1 MRLPLRPLAVALPA
15 LVLGAALALPALAGD
30 KPRRSVADGA
40 VVRSQGF
47 LSAHPDLYHRM
58 LGLKAYDAGE
68 HDKALM
74 HFRKAA
80 RYADKPAQGM
90 VAEMT
95 WKGEGTARDPALAY
109 AWMDLAAERGYPT
122 MLVNREKYWKAL
134 DEAQRAD
141 AIARGAAVF
150 AEYGDAAAK
159 PRLESMLRRG
169 LMQSTGSRLG
179 PVGRSLSITLAG
191 PGGETTIDGSQ
202 YYADKFWQ
210 PEQYWTWADTEWKQL
225 PRGRVDIGPLETETP
240 PLPSDPDKPA
250 G

>member
-1 MRLPLRPLAVALPA
+1 MRLPLRPLAIAL
-15 LVLGAALALPALAGD
+15 LLALALPAVAGD
-30 KPRRSVADGA
+30 KPRRKVADGA
-40 VVRSQGF
+40 VMQSQGF
-47 LSAHPDLYHRM
+47 LSAHPDLWNRV
-58 LGLKAYDAGE
+58 LGLEAYAEGDME
-68 HDKALM
+68 KALM

-90 VAEMT
+90 VAEML

-134 DEAQRAD
+134 DADQRAD
-141 AIARGAAVF
+141 ALARGEAVF
-150 AEYGDAAAK
+150 AEYGDAVAK

-169 LMQSTGSRLG
+169 LMASTGSRLG
-179 PVGRSLSITLAG
+179 PVGRSLTITVAG

-210 PEQYWTWADTEWKQL
+210 PEQYWTWQDAEWETL
-225 PRGRVDIGPLETETP
+225 PRGRVDIGPLESEA
-240 PLPSDPDKPA
+240 PLPSDPDRPA

>member
-1 MRLPLRPLAVALPA
+1 MRFPFRPLAAAL
-15 LVLGAALALPALAGD
+15 LLALALPALAGD
-30 KPRRSVADGA
+30 RPHRSVADGA
-40 VVRSQGF
+40 VMQSQGF
-47 LSAHPDLYHRM
+47 LNAHPDLHHRM
-58 LGLKAYDAGE
+58 LGLEAYGE
-68 HDKALM
+68 GDHAKALL

-90 VAEMT
+90 VAEML

-134 DEAQRAD
+134 DAAQRED
-141 AIARGAAVF
+141 ALARGAAVF
-150 AEYGDAAAK
+150 AEFGDAVAK

-169 LMQSTGSRLG
+169 LMASTGSRLG
-179 PVGRSLSITLAG
+179 PVGRSLTVTVAG

-202 YYADKFWQ
+202 YYAEKFWQ
-210 PEQYWTWADTEWKQL
+210 PEEYWTWQDTEWKTL
-225 PRGRVDIGPLETETP
+225 PRGRVDIGPLETDRPST
-240 PLPSDPDKPA
+240 SDPDKPA